1 MSVRRVQFSQK
12 TASEVYK
19 NGDWNTSFTD
29 SVPMQSEGGQVIASV
44 DNGNISGRTIYFPQ
58 ETEIGIKFM
67 YQELNTSFDGKET
80 VNTVASAD
88 GLPYIAYIRDVSGN
102 RAPLIGNITAT
113 VSGRYEPGGLADEL
127 TKQLGQTQPLE
138 QSGRL
143 ETGNALLIGSDKIA
157 GGGAVS
163 SMNNIDYG
171 TKPYPYASIAE
182 LDGDENAWGPTGP
195 NGDPY
200 YLGDGTGGY
209 GNSGL
214 GGSWVAMADGLAD
227 REPIAGLSDE
237 DFHIESTETDGAGSG
252 LVIRVKPFGS
262 QPTGWFG
269 PNVETDLGNI
279 VHYDIVSGGSGYNRG
294 DKVYFSSDQFGWI
307 SQDGT
312 YYANRCESGARLVLT
327 VDSIGDGSSYIE
339 FIRYGEDP
347 NNPTNSY
354 KYGNGTPHWFGAS
367 EFQIQYNEEKN
378 IFELIWCHTPF
389 YVAVPDQPLQ
399 PAVQVNYNGSTWT
412 TYDYSSSILPVHY
425 YPDSIW
431 NGVMN
436 FNTELLTVYDVDGK
450 PISSGAGAKQLGAI
464 AGKFTTS
471 YLNLN
476 AFLDTTGSDPEGSTP
491 IPTLTFTNTNALTN
505 AISASEYVP
514 QDGYG
519 HLLVSITGLDRSMMV
534 DRKLVECVGVV
545 NIYESVNGI
554 ATSIIP
560 ITYPVD
566 CNFSDVRVRFLD
578 PATLEVPDGLGS
590 RSIVYFEIP

>member
-1 MSVRRVQFSQK
+1 MTTNRVQFSQK
-12 TASEVYK
+12 TASTVYK
-19 NGDWNTSFTD
+19 NGDWETTFSE
-29 SVPMQSEGGQVIASV
+29 SVPMQSEGGRVVVSV

-58 ETEIGIKFM
+58 ETQIGMKFT
-67 YQELNTSFDGKET
+67 YVQLNTSFEGKET
-80 VNTVASAD
+80 VNGVTGAD
-88 GLPYIAYIRDVSGN
+88 GLPYIAYTRDPSGN
-102 RAPLIGNITAT
+102 RAPLIGNVTAT
-113 VSGRYEPGGLADEL
+113 LSGRYEPSGLADEIN
-127 TKQLGQTQPLE
+127 KQMGRTTALQ

-143 ETGNALLIGSDKIA
+143 ETGNDLVIGTDKVS

-163 SMNNIDYG
+163 GMNNIDYG

-214 GGSWVAMADGLAD
+214 GGSWVAMADGLSD

-252 LVIRVKPFGS
+252 LVIRVKPFGGL
-262 QPTGWFG
+262 PTGWFG
-269 PNVETDLGNI
+269 PNVDTDLGNI
-279 VHYDIVSGGSGYNRG
+279 VHYDIVEGGSGYNRG

-307 SQDGT
+307 SLDGT
-312 YYANRCESGARLVLT
+312 YYANRCQSGARLVLT
-327 VDSIGDGSSYIE
+327 IDSIGDGSSYIE
-339 FIRYGEDP
+339 FIRHGEDP
-347 NNPTNSY
+347 NNPSNSY
-354 KYGNGTPHWFGAS
+354 RYANATPHWIGAT
-367 EFQIQYNEEKN
+367 EFELQFNEETN
-378 IFELIWCHTPF
+378 QFEWIFRHTPF
-389 YVAVPDQPLQ
+389 YVTVPDQPLQ
-399 PAVQVNYNGSTWT
+399 PAVQVYYNGSTWT
-412 TYDYSSSILPVHY
+412 TYNYSSAILPLHF
-425 YPDSIW
+425 YPDSVW

-436 FNTELLTVYDVDGK
+436 FDTTAITVYDVNGQ
-450 PISSGAGAKQLGAI
+450 PVSSGQGAKQLGTI
-464 AGKFTTS
+464 DGKFTTG

-505 AISASEYVP
+505 SISANEYIP

-519 HLLVSITGLDRSMMV
+519 HLLVCIDGLNRQTMADRE
-534 DRKLVECVGVV
+534 KVECVGIV

-554 ATSIIP
+554 ATSVIP

-566 CNFSDVRVRFLD
+566 CEFSTVRVRFLD
-578 PATLEVPDGLGS
+578 PATLEVPDGLGT
-590 RSIVYFEIP
+590 RSVVYFETP